1 MDSFHNPVG
10 PKDPYKGY
18 RVDELE
24 EKHARE
30 EKASTEDKT
39 LSESTLLG
47 AYFLSLFRKFCQL
60 FQEES
65 ERGLSTEAEKEVRA
79 DLLLFKE
86 ALEILKKEDRSQ
98 DTQFLNHLSELWH
111 QVLEDSL
118 RFKRKSSFSSS
129 FRAMIQEIQ
138 HYPPNQ
144 EHTLGYYLTEYA
156 GQDWLPFPYMDL
168 IQKMHQQHEAN
179 PRLSPLTQWTDRI
192 DRLTSILSHTH

>member
-10 PKDPYKGY
+10 PPDPYKGY
-18 RVDELE
+18 RVEGIE
-24 EKHARE
+24 EKHSRE
-30 EKASTEDKT
+30 EKPPKQEMGPG
-39 LSESTLLG
+39 ESTLLG

-60 FQEES
+60 FQEET
-65 ERGLSTEAEKEVRA
+65 ERGLSTKAEEGVRTN
-79 DLLLFKE
+79 LTLFKE
-86 ALEILKKEDRSQ
+86 AIEVLKKEDRSQ

-111 QVLEDSL
+111 HILEDSL

-129 FRAMIQEIQ
+129 FRTLIQDIQ

-168 IQKMHQQHEAN
+168 IQKMHEQHQAN
-179 PRLSPLTQWTDRI
+179 PTSSPLTHWTRQMDQ
-192 DRLTSILSHTH
+192 LVSHIR